1 MVKTWPSWLRRTHP
15 TEAVLG
21 EVVLGA
27 LLMAAL
33 AFTPRDAVP
42 VDSSEDSMGPN
53 VRFAATPVEQP
64 SFGLALPG
72 VEPFRLGV
80 DKRGIGQRE
89 GAAADLSPAQ
99 LLIPSLRVHRA
110 VEKVGTNRSRVMDLP
125 VNAWN
130 AGWYKGGPVPGAPG
144 DAVIEGHAGYPD
156 QPMIF
161 GKLAT
166 LRPGDQILVVLSDGS
181 RRLFL
186 VASMMTVPGGTSP
199 PGMAEPYGAPRLTLI
214 TCTGHF
220 DDQNHFY
227 SQRLAVE
234 LSYSGIV

>member
-72 VEPFRLGV
+72 VRNLSGWASTS
-80 DKRGIGQRE
+80 
-89 GAAADLSPAQ
+89 GALVSAKALLPTSPPAQ

-110 VEKVGTNRSRVMDLP
+110 VEKVGTNRFGVMDLP
-125 VNAWN
+125 VNGWN
-130 AGWYKGGPVPGAPG
+130 AGWYQAGPVPGGPG
-144 DAVIEGHAGYPD
+144 DAVMEGHAGYPH

-161 GKLAT
+161 GRLSS
-166 LRPGDQILVVLSDGS
+166 LRRGDQVIVVLSDGS

-186 VASMMTVPGGTSP
+186 VA
-199 PGMAEPYGAPRLTLI
+199 
-214 TCTGHF
+214 
-220 DDQNHFY
+220 
-227 SQRLAVE
+227 
-234 LSYSGIV
+234 